1 MLSITRKENYMWSD
15 AVFVEKIPVIR
26 EERRVEWSVHDLNQA
41 RYVWVTGATRQQI
54 VNAKSVDF
62 LVWHNSILSSIETE
76 RPI

>member
-1 MLSITRKENYMWSD
+1 MLSITRKENCMCSD

-26 EERRVEWSVHDLNQA
+26 DLNQA

-62 LVWHNSILSSIETE
+62 LV
-76 RPI
+76 